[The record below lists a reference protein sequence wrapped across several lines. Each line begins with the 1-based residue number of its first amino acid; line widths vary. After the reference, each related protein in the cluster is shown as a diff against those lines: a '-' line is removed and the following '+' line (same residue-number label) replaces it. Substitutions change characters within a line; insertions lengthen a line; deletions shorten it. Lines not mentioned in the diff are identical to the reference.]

1 MTIQEFIKQTLDS
14 YDLKH
19 DPEKVL
25 QSIRMRAQA
34 LAKNGMAAVD
44 DDTVKDWILQY
55 DPAEKYAEIKAKVTE
70 KKETNVK
77 QTLNKCE
84 TNVSH
89 SNSNSNSDSKSKK
102 EEKQNEQLSLFDIL

>member
-44 DDTVKDWILQY
+44 DDTVKDWILQF
-55 DPAEKYAEIKAKVTE
+55 DPSEKYAEIKKKAAE
-70 KKETNVK
+70 KKEEPKPIEVK
-77 QTLNKCE
+77 KDPPKKE
-84 TNVSH
+84 
-89 SNSNSNSDSKSKK
+89 KK

>member
-34 LAKNGMAAVD
+34 LEKNGMAAVD
-44 DDTVKDWILQY
+44 DDTVKDWILQF
-55 DPAEKYAEIKAKVTE
+55 DPNEKYAEIKKKVVE

-77 QTLNKCE
+77 QMLNKCE
-84 TNVSH
+84 TNVRH
-89 SNSNSNSDSKSKK
+89 SNSNSDSKK